1 MNHFIGIGR
10 LTGGAELKY
19 INNGTPVCKF
29 SICINK
35 TWKDKDGNKQEKP
48 SFFNCVLWGKY
59 GELMSKYL
67 TKGKQVAIE
76 AELEQ
81 NAWEDKDG
89 NKHNGVQLNV
99 NELFLLQSPKGE
111 KENGG
116 ADVPQGKATAPEK
129 DDVPF

>member
-10 LTGGAELKY
+10 LTGGAELKT
-19 INNGTPVCKF
+19 ISNGTPVCKF

-89 NKHNGVQLNV
+89 VKHNGVQLNV

-111 KENGG
+111 KESGG
-116 ADVPQGKATAPEK
+116 ADVPQGKATAPGN

>member
-19 INNGTPVCKF
+19 TASGTPVCKF

-35 TWKDKDGNKQEKP
+35 TWKDKDGNRQEKP

-59 GELMSKYL
+59 GESMSKYL
-67 TKGKQVAIE
+67 TKGKQIAIE

-81 NAWEDKDG
+81 NTWENKDG
-89 NKHNGVQLNV
+89 VKHNGTQLII
-99 NELFLLQSPKGE
+99 NELFLLQSPK
-111 KENGG
+111 
-116 ADVPQGKATAPEK
+116 EK
-129 DDVPF
+129 DGAEPP

>member
-10 LTGGAELKY
+10 LTAGAELKR
-19 INNGTPVCKF
+19 IDNGTPVCKF

-81 NAWEDKDG
+81 NAWTDKDG
-89 NKHNGVQLNV
+89 VKHNGFQLNV

-111 KENGG
+111 NGG
-116 ADVPQGKATAPEK
+116 SDAPQGKGNAPEK

>member
-10 LTGGAELKY
+10 LTAGCELKY
-19 INNGTPVCKF
+19 ISNGTPVCKF

-35 TWKDKDGNKQEKP
+35 TWKDKNGDKQEKP

-67 TKGKQVAIE
+67 TKGKQIAIA

-81 NAWEDKDG
+81 NAWEDNNG
-89 NKHNGVQLNV
+89 NRHNGVQLNV
-99 NELFLLQSPKGE
+99 NELYLLQSPKGE
-111 KENGG
+111 KDGG
-116 ADVPQGKATAPEK
+116 ADVPQGKGNAPGNE
-129 DDVPF
+129 DIPF

>member
-19 INNGTPVCKF
+19 IANGTPCCKF

-35 TWKDKDGNKQEKP
+35 TWKDKNGEKQEKP

-67 TKGKQVAIE
+67 TKGKQIAIE
-76 AELEQ
+76 GELEQ
-81 NAWEDKDG
+81 NAWED
-89 NKHNGVQLNV
+89 NNHVKHNSIQINV

-111 KENGG
+111 NGG
-116 ADVPQGKATAPEK
+116 ADIPQGKATEPGK
-129 DDVPF
+129 DDIPF